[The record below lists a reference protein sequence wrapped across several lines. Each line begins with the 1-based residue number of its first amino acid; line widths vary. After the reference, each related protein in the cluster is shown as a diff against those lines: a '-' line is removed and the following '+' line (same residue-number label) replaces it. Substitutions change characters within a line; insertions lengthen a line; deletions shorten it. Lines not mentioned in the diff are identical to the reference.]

1 MDNLLIINNISEN
14 ISFFY
19 DTKKSNPIQTVGSPQ
34 SILVYKTK
42 PAAVSNPIQVQEPPK
57 TTQEEPAEGTELNS
71 VDTTTEAATTEL
83 SNTSTKEETKA
94 ADFPAFSTENA
105 ICNRKFPLF
114 KN

>member
-42 PAAVSNPIQVQEPPK
+42 PAAASTQIQEPPK

-105 ICNRKFPLF
+105 ICNK
-114 KN
+114 